1 VIKLKNLITKSV
13 DEAIT
18 PKGWNTTKKFIKVL
32 DREIKNLKKYHNQQ
46 NDEDFLEVVDYMQ
59 LQLDMIKKNISE
71 SVNEDLDPYK
81 DFGTKNSWEKN
92 YDLNLGAFVD
102 EYQKFMKAV
111 KKLKPIKDESKRAW
125 ANAIR
130 EKVGQGMFNGYIG
143 MWMKPIEVL
152 EENQKFEKLKDKDG
166 WTYNESINEDLSY
179 MLSKQRGHISDH
191 HPARAFGPRKVKEVA
206 SPLVDTLTHA
216 IADVDK
222 LIDVV
227 YSDEADDAFK
237 DPKMSKK
244 LLMAVEKL
252 LKKVR

>member
-1 VIKLKNLITKSV
+1 MIKLKDLIK
-13 DEAIT
+13 
-18 PKGWNTTKKFIKVL
+18 
-32 DREIKNLKKYHNQQ
+32 
-46 NDEDFLEVVDYMQ
+46 
-59 LQLDMIKKNISE
+59 
-71 SVNEDLDPYK
+71 EDLDPYK

-102 EYQKFMKAV
+102 EYQKFIKAV

-166 WTYNESINEDLSY
+166 WTYNESINENLY
-179 MLSKQRGHISDH
+179 GTQKGHISDH
-191 HPARAFGPRKVKEVA
+191 HPAKAFGSKSIITEGAADKQLRHLKALLKRTGATLEVKGSTITIDLRTGGVDGAMEFQYPTIVKDPYEGKSVKEVA
-206 SPLVDTLTHA
+206 SPLVNTLTHA
-216 IADVDK
+216 ISDVDD
-222 LIDVV
+222 LIDAV

-237 DPKMSKK
+237 DPKLSKK